1 VVVMRRLVAG
11 QLWVRLLVALISISL
26 IASAALALRGSQRAA
41 SAGVTSRFASRAA
54 LAAKFVG
61 TYVTELAAREQL
73 VASNTLAGP
82 SDLEAPFAADIAAFG
97 FEDGVLLDS
106 AGRALAISPAAPAL
120 IGQQYAAQFAPL
132 AAALKGHL
140 VVTDVITAPNIPPLV
155 GFAVPF
161 DTPSGR
167 RVFSGAYQISDT
179 PLAALLGDT
188 TTLQNA
194 QLYLIDDANTVFA
207 TNVAQPPSAQ
217 TLIQRDQQLGAAV
230 AKAGVA
236 KAGVA
241 KAGVAKAAAGSYKSG
256 STPYTFVKTAIPGT
270 PWSYVIAAPTSGVF
284 VSINGSS
291 HWLPWLILG
300 GLSLLILVAAWLTIR
315 LLAGRRR
322 LADLNAKLIAIAR
335 TDPLT
340 GLSNRLHLTETLYE
354 LLANAYRRG
363 YPVCVLMIDIDHFK
377 HLNDTY
383 GHRAGDQALR
393 HVAQRLSTSLREG
406 DLLARWGGEEF
417 LAVLP
422 HTDLEQG
429 MAVAERVCHLLAD
442 VPIEIGENNTLVAIQ
457 TSVGV
462 AEFAGDTLDALVDR
476 ADLGL
481 YEAKAAGRNT
491 VRATA

>member
-1 VVVMRRLVAG
+1 MPVMRRLVAG
-11 QLWVRLLVALISISL
+11 QLWVRLLVALISIAL
-26 IASAALALRGSQRAA
+26 VTSAALALRASQAA
-41 SAGVTSRFASRAA
+41 DRRGVGARFASRAT
-54 LAAKFVG
+54 LAAKFIG
-61 TYVTELAAREQL
+61 TYVSELTAREQL
-73 VASNTLAGP
+73 VATTTIAGP
-82 SDLEAPFAADIAAFG
+82 DPAAPFAADIAAFG

-106 AGRALAISPAAPAL
+106 SGRALAISPATPTL

-132 AAALKGHL
+132 ASALRGQVVVSNV
-140 VVTDVITAPNIPPLV
+140 VVTAAKTPPLV

-167 RVFSGAYQISDT
+167 RVFSGAYLIGDT
-179 PLAALLGDT
+179 PLAALLSDT

-194 QLYLIDDANTVFA
+194 QLYLIDDTSTVFA
-207 TNVAQPPSAQ
+207 SNGAQPPSAQ
-217 TLIQRDQQLGAAV
+217 TLTQRDRELGTAV
-230 AKAGVA
+230 AKAG
-236 KAGVA
+236 
-241 KAGVAKAAAGSYKSG
+241 AGSYKSG
-256 STPYTFVKTAIPGT
+256 STPYTFVTTPIPGT

-284 VSINGSS
+284 ITLSGSS

-300 GLSLLILVAAWLTIR
+300 GLSILILFAAWLTIR

-322 LADLNAKLIAIAR
+322 LADLNAKLVVIAR

-340 GLSNRLHLTETLYE
+340 GLSNRLHLTETLDK
-354 LLANAYRRG
+354 LLANAYRRD
-363 YPVCVLMIDIDHFK
+363 YAVCVLMIDIDNFK
-377 HLNDTY
+377 HVNDTY
-383 GHRAGDQALR
+383 GHRGGDRALR

-422 HTDLEQG
+422 FTDLEQG
-429 MAVAERVCHLLAD
+429 MVVAERLCQLLAD
-442 VPIEIGENNTLVAIQ
+442 VPIDMGADERPVSIQ

>member
-1 VVVMRRLVAG
+1 VPVMRRLVAG
-11 QLWVRLLVALISISL
+11 QLWVRLLVALISIAL
-26 IASAALALRGSQRAA
+26 VTSAALALRASQAA
-41 SAGVTSRFASRAA
+41 ARQGVEARFASRAT

-61 TYVTELAAREQL
+61 TYITELTAREQL
-73 VASNTLAGP
+73 VASTTLAGP
-82 SDLEAPFAADIAAFG
+82 DPAAPFAADVAAFG
-97 FEDGVLLDS
+97 FQDGVLLDS
-106 AGRALAISPAAPAL
+106 SGRALAISPATPAL

-132 AAALKGHL
+132 AAALRGQV
-140 VVTDVITAPNIPPLV
+140 VVTDVVVMATNSPPLV
-155 GFAVPF
+155 GFAVPY

-167 RVFSGAYQISDT
+167 RVFSGAYLIGDT
-179 PLAALLGDT
+179 PLAALLNDT
-188 TTLQNA
+188 TTLTNA
-194 QLYLIDDANTVFA
+194 QLYLIDDTSTVFA
-207 TNVAQPPSAQ
+207 SNVAQPPSAQ
-217 TLIQRDQQLGAAV
+217 TLTQRDRQLGTAV
-230 AKAGVA
+230 AKAST
-236 KAGVA
+236 
-241 KAGVAKAAAGSYKSG
+241 GSYKSG

-270 PWSYVIAAPTSGVF
+270 PWTYVIAAPTSGVF
-284 VSINGSS
+284 ISIGGSS

-300 GLSLLILVAAWLTIR
+300 LLSILILLAAWLTIR

-322 LADLNAKLIAIAR
+322 LADLNAKLVAIAR
-335 TDPLT
+335 TDALT

-354 LLANAYRRG
+354 LLANAHRRG

-393 HVAQRLSTSLREG
+393 HVAHRLNASLREG

-429 MAVAERVCHLLAD
+429 MAVATRVCHLLAD
-442 VPIEIGENNTLVAIQ
+442 EPIEIGENDTLVAIK

-462 AEFAGDTLDALVDR
+462 AEFAGDSLDALVDR
-476 ADLGL
+476 ADLAL

-491 VRATA
+491 VRASA